1 MPRRQRVLAVDVGT
15 TKAAALVAE
24 VRSDRDIAVLGIAVT
39 PIAGVKR
46 GLVVEPER
54 ASQSVRDAVNR
65 ATSMAGF
72 EPVEV
77 AASVNGD
84 HVRARV
90 ERVTADVH
98 GRSVTEQDLE
108 ALSHRAERQNG
119 ETGWES
125 IRVMRGS
132 FELDGMSS
140 AGSPVGLSVQQLT
153 MECLVVSA
161 QSQQLRNLRR
171 TLQMAGLSHPYW
183 IPAGLAAAWGAL
195 SEDER
200 QLGVV
205 LLDVGGGTTQVAVW
219 RGGLPRLLSVV
230 PVGGDLITSDLATGL
245 GVVAAQAERLKIE
258 RASAI
263 GQAEGMVELKSV
275 NGQTVKLVG
284 LDEVSAIVEARVDEW
299 LTMVQDALK
308 TISWTKGPPGGVVL
322 VGGGGLLKGM
332 QERLERVWGWPVRL
346 GAPQGL
352 GGLSDLV
359 KSPGHANVV
368 GLSRVA
374 LQDGLGFRRETGWT
388 RLLQGWLRTWS

>member
-90 ERVTADVH
+90 ERVTADLH
-98 GRSVTEQDLE
+98 GRSVSEQDLD
-108 ALSHRAERQNG
+108 ALAHRAERQNA
-119 ETGWES
+119 EPARES
-125 IRVMRGS
+125 IRVIRGN
-132 FELDGMSS
+132 FELDGLSS
-140 AGSPVGLSVQQLT
+140 VGNPVGLSVQQLT

-161 QSQQLRNLRR
+161 QTQQLRNLRR

-219 RGGLPRLLSVV
+219 RGGLPRLLAVV
-230 PVGGDLITSDLATGL
+230 PVGGDLITSDLAAGL

-374 LQDGLGFRRETGWT
+374 LQDGLGYRRETAWT
-388 RLLQGWLRTWS
+388 RLMQGWLRTWS

>member
-90 ERVTADVH
+90 ERVTADLH
-98 GRSVTEQDLE
+98 GRSVSEQDLD
-108 ALSHRAERQNG
+108 ALAHRAERQNA
-119 ETGWES
+119 EPARES
-125 IRVMRGS
+125 IRVIRGN
-132 FELDGMSS
+132 FELDGLSS
-140 AGSPVGLSVQQLT
+140 VGNPVGLSVQQLT

-161 QSQQLRNLRR
+161 QTQQLRNLRR

-219 RGGLPRLLSVV
+219 RGGLPRLLAVV
-230 PVGGDLITSDLATGL
+230 PVGGDLITSDLAAGL

-346 GAPQGL
+346 GAPQGI

-374 LQDGLGFRRETGWT
+374 LQDGLGYRRETAWT
-388 RLLQGWLRTWS
+388 RLMQGWLRTWS

>member
-90 ERVTADVH
+90 ERVTVDLH
-98 GRSVTEQDLE
+98 GRSVSEQDLD
-108 ALSHRAERQNG
+108 ALAHRAERQNA
-119 ETGWES
+119 EPARES
-125 IRVMRGS
+125 IRVIRGN
-132 FELDGMSS
+132 FELDGLSS
-140 AGSPVGLSVQQLT
+140 VGNPVGLSVQQLT

-161 QSQQLRNLRR
+161 QTQQLRNLRR

-219 RGGLPRLLSVV
+219 RGGLPRLLAVV
-230 PVGGDLITSDLATGL
+230 PVGGDLITSDLAAGL

-374 LQDGLGFRRETGWT
+374 LQDGLGYRRETAWT
-388 RLLQGWLRTWS
+388 RLMQGWLRTWS

>member
-72 EPVEV
+72 EPVEI

-90 ERVTADVH
+90 ERVTADLH
-98 GRSVTEQDLE
+98 GRSVSEQDLD
-108 ALSHRAERQNG
+108 ALAHRAERQNA
-119 ETGWES
+119 EPARES
-125 IRVMRGS
+125 IRVIRGN
-132 FELDGMSS
+132 FELDGLSS
-140 AGSPVGLSVQQLT
+140 VGNPVGLSVQQLT

-161 QSQQLRNLRR
+161 QTQQLRNLRR

-219 RGGLPRLLSVV
+219 RGGLPRLLAVV
-230 PVGGDLITSDLATGL
+230 PVGGDLITSDLAAGL

-374 LQDGLGFRRETGWT
+374 LQDGLGYRRETAWT
-388 RLLQGWLRTWS
+388 RLMQGWLRTWS